1 MNAQR
6 IIAFVLFFIFTQQ
19 ILVKASASVNDLGA
33 VLNDIYD
40 NVYEKSSKES
50 EQKPVDVELNLIEQ
64 LLNKNL
70 DKPNEAMDQKNQDNS
85 KLEEKASKAKKSSN
99 DAQRTYPDCNSE
111 NKLLLDK
118 LLRYALRCD
127 MFLRNSDLFN
137 KRNLSFKN
145 KMGQLSLKDF
155 LTMRY

>member
-1 MNAQR
+1 MNTQR
-6 IIAFVLFFIFTQQ
+6 IIAFVIFFIVTQQ
-19 ILVKASASVNDLGA
+19 VLVKASVNDLGA

-40 NVYEKSSKES
+40 NMYEKSSTEP
-50 EQKPVDVELNLIEQ
+50 EQKPVDVEFNLIEQ

-70 DKPNEAMDQKNQDNS
+70 DKPNENLDEKNQDNS
-85 KLEEKASKAKKSSN
+85 RLEEKASKAKKSSN
-99 DAQRTYPDCNSE
+99 DVKRTYQDCNSE

-137 KRNLSFKN
+137 KRNLSYKN
-145 KMGQLSLKDF
+145 KLGQLSLKDF

>member
-1 MNAQR
+1 MNTQR
-6 IIAFVLFFIFTQQ
+6 IIAFVLFFIVTQQ
-19 ILVKASASVNDLGA
+19 VLVKASVNDLGA

-40 NVYEKSSKES
+40 NMYEKSSTEP
-50 EQKPVDVELNLIEQ
+50 EPKPADVEFNLIEQ

-70 DKPNEAMDQKNQDNS
+70 DKPNETIDEKNQDNS
-85 KLEEKASKAKKSSN
+85 RLEEKASKAKKSSN
-99 DAQRTYPDCNSE
+99 EVKRNYPDCNSE

-137 KRNLSFKN
+137 KRNLSYKN
-145 KMGQLSLKDF
+145 KLGQLSLKDF